1 MMEYVADMNMGI
13 SFSNFDLTESQQDIV
28 KKYIE
33 YHFIVKDEFDK
44 SSKLNQAYLLYS
56 KEISKLIAKSEV
68 YGHDLPDGVFA
79 INEYIFSLLT
89 YSSQI
94 KNDDKLLDITY
105 NNIIKS
111 EEYLI
116 NTLRLK
122 LLNIFIE
129 LIESYRKFLRRFN
142 YKGIPQIDSSFV
154 VEVLS
159 SKEKIKKLKK
169 SKQKSNTMIKS
180 FRKKSPNRNDLN
192 DISIDL
198 GAVCELSFLKDAYED
213 AGKILSDIEKAYPV
227 IVSNGYNGFRFTK
240 ILKHIA
246 TALSV
251 FLAITGCISFINFIL
266 AKI

>member
-13 SFSNFDLTESQQDIV
+13 SFSNYDLTESQKEIV

-33 YHFIVKDEFDK
+33 YHFISKDEFDK
-44 SSKLNQAYLLYS
+44 SSKLNQAYLSYS
-56 KEISKLIAKSEV
+56 NEISQLIAKSEV

-94 KNDDKLLDITY
+94 KSDDKLLDTTY

-116 NTLRLK
+116 NTLRLN
-122 LLNIFIE
+122 LLNIFID

-142 YKGIPQIDSSFV
+142 YKGIPKIDSSLV
-154 VEVLS
+154 KEVLS
-159 SKEKIKKLKK
+159 SKEKIKELKK
-169 SKQKSNTMIKS
+169 AKRKASRIIKS
-180 FRKKSPNRNDLN
+180 FRKKSPNCNDLN

-213 AGKILSDIEKAYPV
+213 ADKILSYIEKEYPV
-227 IVSNGYNGFRFTK
+227 IVNNGYNGLRFTK

-251 FLAITGCISFINFIL
+251 FLAITGCISLFNFL
-266 AKI
+266 LSKI